1 VCVSVIIFDTRVPT
15 SIRWLLAHA
24 EMLSNRS
31 AFYWEPT
38 ESCGQ
43 SLLSGSESTRWI
55 NHLGRVAPT
64 TTVDSVHQFVYD
76 TARHM
81 AYEHV
86 WIGRSRMHRLRV
98 PVSMYTSINWD
109 LLHLLSSTLRFMLI
123 ARLVQE
129 SYKSVYIGHSD
140 GRFTLKIILT
150 VLKLLSK
157 WNFGTPL
164 YLRWTLKTAAPI
176 PEFCCCQCSSHLM
189 WP

>member
-1 VCVSVIIFDTRVPT
+1 
-15 SIRWLLAHA
+15 
-24 EMLSNRS
+24 
-31 AFYWEPT
+31 
-38 ESCGQ
+38 
-43 SLLSGSESTRWI
+43 
-55 NHLGRVAPT
+55 
-64 TTVDSVHQFVYD
+64 
-76 TARHM
+76 
-81 AYEHV
+81 
-86 WIGRSRMHRLRV
+86 MHRLRV

-164 YLRWTLKTAAPI
+164 YLR
-176 PEFCCCQCSSHLM
+176 
-189 WP
+189 